1 MGNIQSRSR
10 AFQEALRLRDA
21 RYGTLVKESG
31 DYRQYLYEG
40 INSLLHRRLWKKLE
54 QLADCDVRI
63 ENDELVVT
71 RKCDFI
77 ARIEPPDGM

>member
-1 MGNIQSRSR
+1 MGNVQSRSR

-71 RKCDFI
+71 KRAAAAAKVG
-77 ARIEPPDGM
+77 A